1 MAKLGRETILAAV
14 TIRSSFNLL
23 ACTDLP
29 AFHVAWGC
37 LLKGVQEGFIPGFES
52 SDREGDECLSGRPA
66 LHSWM
71 AVVHKTAPTAICL
84 FAHSPTL
91 SPLLLAGTKKAPV
104 SSIAVEDGR
113 FCRAEEWCCLFLR
126 LVLACAPWHVH
137 VGELLTTFVLRND
150 TQSKGLCVSGGAP
163 AGSFSCTRK
172 CTRNLSPA
180 SRGSL
185 NRFPQC
191 EALVMLCNAPLTFPM
206 PKGRG
211 FSRPAGE
218 SSRGGVDTCS
228 TGSALRDGPARPK
241 PPDWQRG
248 GPRSTP

>member
-1 MAKLGRETILAAV
+1 MASVVLAGSPATGREAARPAEHGEYGSDDDTVQLQLA
-14 TIRSSFNLL
+14 RLHGSPRLSCCL
-23 ACTDLP
+23 
-29 AFHVAWGC
+29 GC
-37 LLKGVQEGFIPGFES
+37 LLNDVQEGFIPGFES

-71 AVVHKTAPTAICL
+71 AVVHKTTPTAICL

-163 AGSFSCTRK
+163 AGSFSCTRE
-172 CTRNLSPA
+172 CTRNLSP
-180 SRGSL
+180 R
-185 NRFPQC
+185 Q
-191 EALVMLCNAPLTFPM
+191 
-206 PKGRG
+206 
-211 FSRPAGE
+211 
-218 SSRGGVDTCS
+218 GVPSMDS
-228 TGSALRDGPARPK
+228 HSVRL
-241 PPDWQRG
+241 
-248 GPRSTP
+248 S

>member
-71 AVVHKTAPTAICL
+71 AVVHKTAPTASCL

-163 AGSFSCTRK
+163 AGSFSCTRQ
-172 CTRNLSPA
+172 CTRSVSLA

-191 EALVMLCNAPLTFPM
+191 EALVMLCNAPVIPFPV
-206 PKGRG
+206 
-211 FSRPAGE
+211 ALLAYT
-218 SSRGGVDTCS
+218 GGLHFVAAC
-228 TGSALRDGPARPK
+228 ARH
-241 PPDWQRG
+241 
-248 GPRSTP
+248 